1 MLDKAQLET
10 HRTWQEAAG
19 MGLGLIAALSPWITG
34 QTANPTILAAT
45 AAAGSLVLLIS
56 AAQLLSLTRFEEVA
70 TLLAGLW
77 LWAAPFTLGYIGSP
91 LGVLHLL
98 LGPAIAALAALELWQ
113 DWAKSDDELERYGS

>member
-1 MLDKAQLET
+1 MLDKTQLET

-34 QTANPTILAAT
+34 QTSNPTILTAT

-77 LWAAPFTLGYIGSP
+77 LWAAPFMLGYIASP

-113 DWAKSDDELERYGS
+113 DWTKSDEELERYGS